1 MLPDPKAELTREWLL
16 VASEDLRLAELAK
29 SADPPLLS
37 GVVYHCQQAFE
48 KALKAFLVWHGRP
61 IQRTHALPELVA
73 LCQQI
78 DLAFSSPGGGC
89 RASHSI
95 RCRLPVPADRG
106 AAKRVGC
113 HGSAGPDP
121 SGGHVRPGSPTG
133 RRPAVTPRGL
143 LAIRAVIKKW

>member
-29 SADPPLLS
+29 SADAPLLS
-37 GVVYHCQQAFE
+37 GAVYHCQQAFE

-78 DLAFSSPGGGC
+78 DLAFSSLAVAAARVTPYGVAF
-89 RASHSI
+89 RYPPIVARPSESDATEALDLT
-95 RCRLPVPADRG
+95 RQAVTFVLARLPD
-106 AAKRVGC
+106 
-113 HGSAGPDP
+113 D
-121 SGGHVRPGSPTG
+121 VRP
-133 RRPAVTPRGL
+133 
-143 LAIRAVIKKW
+143 